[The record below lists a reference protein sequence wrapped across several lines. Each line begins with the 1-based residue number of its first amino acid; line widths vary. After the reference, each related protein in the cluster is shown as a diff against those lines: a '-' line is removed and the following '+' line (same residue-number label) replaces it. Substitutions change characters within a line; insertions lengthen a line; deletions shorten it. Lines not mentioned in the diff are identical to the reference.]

1 MIGGGWIRSPAA
13 PLLAGCALLGCILV
27 VEWLPVQARPDV
39 PALRLAH
46 PASQT
51 AARTDESRD
60 TDEWSDTVLERPLFS
75 FTRRP
80 AKNAAEAASGG
91 PVMPRLAGIMISSF
105 GKRAIFMP
113 DTGKPLVVAEG
124 AKVDNATIRRITT
137 DAVYVSGPAG
147 ESVLHPTLDKQRA
160 STGPASGTS
169 PFVPPNRP
177 FPPPGGFRQAFQP
190 PQPTSDDSDN
200 NDTNDNNAPVNQM
213 RPRPFPG
220 PPGGPGNRG
229 PILPR
234 GRDQ

>member
-160 STGPASGTS
+160 STGPS